1 MPIITPNINAA
12 IRGITTKWSGLA
24 TGDEG
29 VPIAT
34 GGRQISVQV
43 TGTFGGATVAMQ
55 GSNDGSNWVS
65 LNDQAVIA
73 NPCSFTSAGLKGVL
87 QMPKYIRPVV
97 SGGAGTGL
105 IVTLFNRD

>member
-1 MPIITPNINAA
+1 MPTITPDINAA

-24 TGDEG
+24 TNDDGTPVATEG
-29 VPIAT
+29 
-34 GGRQISVQV
+34 RNLSVQV
-43 TGTFGGATVAMQ
+43 TGTFAGATVAMQ
-55 GSNDGSNWVS
+55 GSNDGANWVA
-65 LNDQAVIA
+65 LNDQAVPG

-87 QMPKYIRPVV
+87 QMPKYIKPVV